1 MKFSPT
7 PEQLAIRDSIL
18 SGKSSLL
25 VSALAGSAKTTT
37 IKFAAEGMQGAA
49 IAVAFNAKIR
59 DELRSALPF
68 HFDVVTFNSAGHA
81 AWGKYLSKKLTV
93 DARKT
98 YRMTE
103 FMGRDD
109 SRKVVMKLVDC
120 AKALGLVPSGIP
132 KKPTKVFMQDSPE
145 GWYEVQKLAQFE
157 ELPPGAI
164 DSARDA
170 LSRSISE
177 GFEGRIDFNDQIYL
191 TCCFGANFRTA
202 PITFVDELQDISEL
216 NLFMLRKMTMRR
228 AYGFG
233 DQKQAIYA
241 WRGAGTG
248 MMERFRETFSAE
260 ELPLT
265 TCFRCAQAVVKEAQT
280 YTPQMSPAPWALPGS
295 VKSLPEWSLDDID
308 PDSAVLCRNNA
319 PLFALGFAFLASGRP
334 VNFHGKD
341 LGWAIEKEI
350 TSIAGKGTNI
360 FKTELVAGI
369 EAKIARLPE
378 DLRERLLDILEVI
391 QAIPGED
398 TDSVRENLSALLSAP
413 SGDVTLASIHGA
425 KGLEWDKVYFLD
437 RWRIPSKYAKTDEAR
452 QQEFNL
458 AYVGVTRA
466 KVDLVYLDTGGLKK

>member
-1 MKFSPT
+1 MTFTPT
-7 PEQLAIRDSIL
+7 PEQSAIRAHIL

-37 IKFAAEGMQGAA
+37 IKYAAEGMTTPA

-59 DELRSALPF
+59 DELKQALPS

-81 AWGKYLSKKLTV
+81 AWGKYISKKLSV

-98 YRMTE
+98 YRITD

-109 SRKVVMKLVDC
+109 SRKVVMKLVDS
-120 AKALGLVPSGIP
+120 AKALGLVPSGTP
-132 KKPTKVFMQDSPE
+132 QKPTKVFTPDSPA
-145 GWYEVQKLAQFE
+145 GWYEVQKLAQIE

-164 DSARDA
+164 DSALDA

-177 GFEGRIDFNDQIYL
+177 GFEGRIDFNDQIFL

-216 NLFMLRKMTMRR
+216 NLFMLRKMTMKR

-233 DQKQAIYA
+233 DEKQAIYA
-241 WRGAGTG
+241 FRGAGTG
-248 MMERFRETFSAE
+248 MMARFRDTFSAV

-265 TCFRCAQAVVKEAQT
+265 TCFRCSQAVVEEAKA
-280 YTPQMSPAPWALPGS
+280 YTPQMVPAPWAPPGS
-295 VKSLPEWSLDDID
+295 VKSLSTWGLDDIA

-319 PLFALGFAFLASGRP
+319 PLFSLGFSFLASGRP

-350 TSIAGKGTNI
+350 TSIAGKGNNI

-378 DLRERLLDILEVI
+378 DMRERLLDILEVV

-398 TDSVRENLSALLSAP
+398 TDSVRENLTELLSAP

-437 RWRIPSKYAKTDEAR
+437 RWRIPSKYAKTEEAK

-466 KVDLVYLDTGGLKK
+466 KQDLVWINMDGMKK